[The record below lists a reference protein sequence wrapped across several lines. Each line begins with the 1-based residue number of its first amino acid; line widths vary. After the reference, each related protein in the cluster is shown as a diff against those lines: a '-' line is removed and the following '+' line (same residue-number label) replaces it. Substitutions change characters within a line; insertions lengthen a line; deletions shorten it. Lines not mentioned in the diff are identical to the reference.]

1 MCCHMPAQG
10 PAQTCQ
16 LYGGNLSSTTCL
28 HILSIVYMNTLEY
41 HHLKTSD
48 VYLQTDSGVK
58 YKLKFITAQVR
69 GISVRYINYWYAQS
83 LNLNHIKHVWH
94 QLKLN
99 LTPHGVGERGVRK
112 LLELV
117 DVERN
122 KLNANVCKRHINSM
136 PAKVETLIKTN
147 GRYRKY

>member
-28 HILSIVYMNTLEY
+28 HILSITYINTLEY
-41 HHLKTSD
+41 HHLKSSD
-48 VYLQTDSGVK
+48 IYIQSDSGVK
-58 YKLKFITAQVR
+58 YKLKFITAQLR
-69 GISVRYINYWYAQS
+69 GISVRYTNYWYAQS

-99 LTPHGVGERGVRK
+99 LPLHEVRIRGVK
-112 LLELV
+112 TLQQFM

-122 KLNANVCKRHINSM
+122 KHNANACKRYINSM
-136 PAKVETLIKTN
+136 PAKVETLIKAK